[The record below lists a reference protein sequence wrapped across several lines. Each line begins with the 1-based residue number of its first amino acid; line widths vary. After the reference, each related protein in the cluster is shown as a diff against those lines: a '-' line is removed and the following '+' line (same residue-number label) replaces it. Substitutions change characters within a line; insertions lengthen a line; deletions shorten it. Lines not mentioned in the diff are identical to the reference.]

1 LKGEVDMANQTV
13 CIVGMTAAGVDAALK
28 LRQESPD
35 HEIILLTEEEH
46 IPYLELPY
54 YLGNL
59 YKDKYTHSYQKNV
72 AYLAAEQ
79 NIQLWTEH
87 KLSAILP
94 SEKKVM
100 VDDLKSGERK
110 EIQYDML
117 MLDTG
122 TTLVMPS
129 IEGILLHNILPLRRL
144 KDILEI
150 KERIEQGLVKKAVV
164 VGGDILGIQTAENLI
179 LHGIPTTIIE
189 KRTTLLS
196 DFDPEIA
203 LLMEGYLAKRG
214 VEVLTNERVLSFI
227 GNTRNEVVEVHT
239 PDHIIQCDLV
249 VWTDDLRP
257 DVAVAIQ
264 AQIGIGSTG
273 AIRVNGLMETDTPGI
288 YAIGSCAEQRNLITG
303 APVWYPQ
310 GGNGWHGLSSVEDR
324 DDEEAEE
331 MAYGPGTLGTKMM
344 KAFHIYVGKTGFSA
358 WEAEQAGFSVDALLV
373 PSNDQVHSY
382 PGYKGMITK
391 IVVDKKDRRVLGAQM
406 IGEGRVDQSLD
417 TFVTLISLKGK
428 LDDLASMDFT
438 HSPVYLFH
446 RNAAMVAAWK
456 MLHSLAYGIHVTS
469 PAELDQ
475 RRKDP
480 SVALLDLR
488 SEEEVQRE
496 ELSGCLHI
504 PFHTLRDRLDELD
517 RDKSW
522 ILLSQY
528 GNRAVMAFLI
538 LQKAG
543 FHHISV
549 LEGGLAA
556 YIPCPKGREQ
566 MENYPQDQTV

>member
-1 LKGEVDMANQTV
+1 MANQTV
-13 CIVGMTAAGVDAALK
+13 CIIGMTAAGVDAALK
-28 LRQESPD
+28 VRQENPD
-35 HEIILLTEEEH
+35 SEIILLTEEEH

-59 YKDKYTHSYQKNV
+59 YKDKYTHYQKNV
-72 AYLAAEQ
+72 AYFAAEQ
-79 NIQLWTEH
+79 NIQLWMEH
-87 KLSAILP
+87 KVSAILP

-100 VDDLKSGERK
+100 ADDLKSGERK
-110 EIQYDML
+110 EIQYDLL

-129 IEGILLHNILPLRRL
+129 IEGILLHNIFPLRRL
-144 KDILEI
+144 EDILEI

-164 VGGDILGIQTAENLI
+164 VGGDILGIRTAENLI
-179 LHGIPTTIIE
+179 LHGIPTTIVE
-189 KRTTLLS
+189 KRTTLLP

-214 VEVLTNERVLSFI
+214 VEVLTNERVLTFI

-273 AIRVNGLMETDTPGI
+273 AIKVNGFMETDTPGI
-288 YAIGSCAEQRNLITG
+288 YAIGSCAERRHLITG
-303 APVWYPQ
+303 DPVWYPQ
-310 GGNGWHGLSSVEDR
+310 GGNDWNGLNSLDGWDAGDGKGDMPH
-324 DDEEAEE
+324 
-331 MAYGPGTLGTKMM
+331 GPGTLGTKVM
-344 KAFHIYVGKTGFSA
+344 KAFHIHVGKTGFSA
-358 WEAEQAGFSVDALLV
+358 WEAEQAGFSTDSLLV

-382 PGYKGMITK
+382 PGYKGIITK
-391 IVVDKKDRRVLGAQM
+391 IVVDNKERRVLGAQI

-417 TFVTLISLKGK
+417 TFATLISLKGK
-428 LDDLASMDFT
+428 LDDLASMDFS
-438 HSPVYLFH
+438 HSPVYLFY
-446 RNAAMVAAWK
+446 RNAAMAAAWK

-469 PAELDQ
+469 PMELDQ
-475 RRKDP
+475 RREDP
-480 SVALLDLR
+480 SVLLLDVR
-488 SEEEVQRE
+488 SEEEVQKE
-496 ELSGCLHI
+496 GFSGSLHI
-504 PFHTLRDRLDELD
+504 PFHALRDRLDELD
-517 RDKSW
+517 REKSW

-543 FHHISV
+543 FHNISV

-556 YIPCPKGREQ
+556 YIPSPKGRDQ
-566 MENYPQDQTV
+566 MEDNP